1 MCLAM
6 EGDKIAGKRRAH
18 HHRDASPMLESIFC
32 SFNLL
37 YKISVAVF
45 FALAGIGDLCRMQNV
60 GCVFTH
66 VLWFKLN
73 SFSFFY
79 DFSTRQS
86 IYAVLLLSLVALVLQ
101 SSVCL

>member
-6 EGDKIAGKRRAH
+6 EGDKIAGKRQAH

-45 FALAGIGDLCRMQNV
+45 FALAGICDLCRMQNV
-60 GCVFTH
+60 KHASSHMFCG
-66 VLWFKLN
+66 LN
-73 SFSFFY
+73 
-79 DFSTRQS
+79 
-86 IYAVLLLSLVALVLQ
+86 
-101 SSVCL
+101 